1 MMPNAKNVESVG
13 ELTKKFRETRSVFLT
28 DYRGL
33 KVSDLASLRRQLREA
48 EVDYRVAKNTLMLI
62 ASEQAGMAGLG
73 SLLTGPSAV
82 AFVNGDEIAAA
93 RALTDFA
100 RTSRIL
106 TVKGGVLGTQILTA
120 ENVADVARLPAKSIL
135 RADLAGAVQGPMV
148 GLIGVLNAALS
159 GVVHALEER
168 AKQLEPA

>member
-1 MMPNAKNVESVG
+1 MPNAKNIESVG
-13 ELTKKFRETRSVFLT
+13 ELTEKFRETRSVYLT

-33 KVSDLASLRRQLREA
+33 KVSDLASLRRQLRDA

-62 ASEQAGMAGLG
+62 ASERAGLTG
-73 SLLTGPSAV
+73 LGPLLTGPSAV

-106 TVKGGVLGTQILTA
+106 TVKGGVLGTQVLTA
-120 ENVADVARLPAKSIL
+120 EDVADVARLPAKPVL
-135 RADLAGAVQGPMV
+135 RADLACALQGPMASV
-148 GLIGVLNAALS
+148 LGVLNGALS

-168 AKQLEPA
+168 VKQLEPA